1 MVINILR
8 HGKPDLPSWEKIGSS
23 KMGEWIKSYNSSSVI
38 HEERSR
44 IQSFDGVSEEVFVV
58 CSDLPRSIHSAEV
71 VGYKNI
77 NVIDSVFREAEL
89 PELYIPLI
97 KMKPH
102 TWSMVFRVFW
112 YFGVSLNVESIKS
125 FKLRVSSAAKA
136 LIKYSEENDEV
147 LFIGHGIINRFIAK
161 ELMSYGWQRDQVSNI
176 NKHLGYEYWEYEKYN
191 KAH

>member
-1 MVINILR
+1 
-8 HGKPDLPSWEKIGSS
+8 
-23 KMGEWIKSYNSSSVI
+23 MGEWIKHYNLSSVI
-38 HEERSR
+38 HKERSR
-44 IQSFDGVSEEVFVV
+44 IQLFYGVSEKVFVV

-77 NVIDSVFREAEL
+77 NVIDSIFREAEL

-102 TWSMVFRVFW
+102 TWSMVFRIFW
-112 YFGVSLNVESIKS
+112 YFGVSLNVEPIKS
-125 FKLRVSSAAKA
+125 FKLRVTSAAKA

-161 ELMSYGWQRDQVSNI
+161 ELMSYGWHRDQESNR
-176 NKHLGYEYWEYEKYN
+176 NKHLGYKYWEYEKYN
-191 KAH
+191 KGN

>member
-8 HGKPDLPSWEKIGSS
+8 HGKPDLPGWEKIGSS
-23 KMGEWIKSYNSSSVI
+23 KMGAWINSYNLSSVI
-38 HEERSR
+38 HEERSCIR
-44 IQSFDGVSEEVFVV
+44 SFDGVSEEVFVV
-58 CSDLPRSIHSAEV
+58 CSNLRRSIHSAEV

-125 FKLRVSSAAKA
+125 FKLRASSAAKA
-136 LIKYSEENDEV
+136 LIKYAEKHEDI
-147 LFIGHGIINRFIAK
+147 LLIGHGIINRFIAK
-161 ELMSYGWQRDQVSNI
+161 ELISYGWQIDQVSNR
-176 NKHLGYEYWEYEKYN
+176 NKKLGYEYWEYEKYN
-191 KAH
+191 KDN